1 MSDAR
6 RRLIIAVLPLAVFAG
21 LVTLFIAGVENS
33 ERRSELPSP
42 LIGKSLPAF
51 ELPEL
56 RNPTTTIN
64 SDQLT
69 GDYLLVNVWAS
80 WCFACRQEHDF
91 LLSLAERDEIRI
103 VGLNWRDTRPA
114 ALKWLGDLGDPYAEI
129 LFDGDGRAGIDF
141 GVYGAPETFLIAPNG
156 DIVAKHIGPLNEALW
171 QDKLAPLIRRDG
183 S

>member
-6 RRLIIAVLPLAVFAG
+6 RRLIIAVLPLALFAG
-21 LVTLFIAGVENS
+21 LVALFIAGVENS
-33 ERRSELPSP
+33 DRRSELPSP
-42 LIGKSLPAF
+42 LIGQSLPTF

-56 RNPTTTIN
+56 RDPTRTI
-64 SDQLT
+64 SSAALT
-69 GDYLLVNVWAS
+69 GDYVLVNVWAS

-91 LLSLAERDEIRI
+91 LLSLAAREEIRI

-129 LFDGDGRAGIDF
+129 PFDGDGRAGIDF

-156 DIVAKHIGPLNEALW
+156 EIVAKHIGPLNEVLW
-171 QDKLAPLIRRDG
+171 QEKLAPLIESDG